1 MSESTGVLTPDRPQT
16 TTVPQP
22 RSGGPIDVEA
32 ALATA
37 LAAVA
42 QLDRVPVNSH
52 IFDDLGADSM
62 VMARFCA
69 RVRKRPDLPS
79 VAMKDI
85 YQHPTI
91 AGLAAALTTKAA
103 PAAVGTPVEVSG
115 PTVPERL
122 RQPVGAAQYV
132 LCGALQ
138 FLAFLGY
145 SYVIALVIT
154 RGTEWM
160 LKAATP
166 IDIYVR

>member
-1 MSESTGVLTPDRPQT
+1 
-16 TTVPQP
+16 
-22 RSGGPIDVEA
+22 
-32 ALATA
+32 
-37 LAAVA
+37 
-42 QLDRVPVNSH
+42 
-52 IFDDLGADSM
+52 M

-79 VAMKDI
+79 VA
-85 YQHPTI
+85 T
-91 AGLAAALTTKAA
+91 ALTTKAA

-122 RQPVGAAQYV
+122 RQPVGAAQYL
-132 LCGALQ
+132 LCGALP

>member
-1 MSESTGVLTPDRPQT
+1 MSESTDVLTPDRPQT

-32 ALATA
+32 ALAAA

-42 QLDRVPVNSH
+42 QLDRV
-52 IFDDLGADSM
+52 
-62 VMARFCA
+62 
-69 RVRKRPDLPS
+69 
-79 VAMKDI
+79 
-85 YQHPTI
+85 
-91 AGLAAALTTKAA
+91 
-103 PAAVGTPVEVSG
+103 
-115 PTVPERL
+115 
-122 RQPVGAAQYV
+122 PVGAAQYV

-160 LKAATP
+160 LKAATS